1 MNEFHLLQSGALQLL
16 SNSLNPTVGCKV
28 ITNQT
33 AHKLSKNSFRLLRYN
48 YSQFS
53 VQSVKQSQL
62 TNYLERKVKNRINVK
77 LSEKKR
83 SFNSKMKCALLR
95 ASTLTP
101 SKSKWFSRTAGLLAS
116 GCV

>member
-16 SNSLNPTVGCKV
+16 PNSLNPTVGCKV

-77 LSEKKR
+77 LSGKKKI
-83 SFNSKMKCALLR
+83 FQFQNEMCLAQSKHLN
-95 ASTLTP
+95 P
-101 SKSKWFSRTAGLLAS
+101 Q
-116 GCV
+116 